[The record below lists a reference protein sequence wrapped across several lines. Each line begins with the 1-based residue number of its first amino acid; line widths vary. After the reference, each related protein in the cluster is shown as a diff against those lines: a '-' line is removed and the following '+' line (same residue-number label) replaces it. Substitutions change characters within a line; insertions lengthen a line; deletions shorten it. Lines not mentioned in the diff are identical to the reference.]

1 MKNELAIELSNELKK
16 FLTEKPSLDFSAFA
30 KAKVFTSAYL
40 HMTNSLAIFISS
52 NSFSENEPEEIIDLW
67 GLSFC
72 KIFDYEKLYKK
83 DSKFLEGL
91 SKKQKESIDSE
102 LDNKKNIVDIS
113 VFILL
118 DKSGPEAINSKAEDD
133 LTKQLAKTHHQI
145 SWKKY
150 TLWWN
155 LDHSHTEVPA
165 NLKAPDPFVSAK
177 LVKMPKNWT
186 SIPFFDPHIYEFK
199 PNCVASNLDEID
211 FTYTRHLI
219 QIPTLYYKKS
229 QKINS
234 GSTRV
239 NEIPDSRNFQK
250 RKLAR
255 LTENVLICG
264 TTGIPLVEN
273 EKGTQ
278 LLCNPNANRYELML
292 GAKFCTKMEEMP
304 RRKKTWLKGTWM
316 AVHLQ
321 NNVVSH
327 FFFEVLKKVL
337 YAARVVKFG
346 LLITGVKPAPH
357 ILEFFTVDSELKDRI
372 TEIKICDPDFIYK
385 PEKSILAFESARE
398 FRPEDLLNFQR
409 FGESIISRSNNKESF
424 GDKIYISRKDSPG
437 SRIII
442 NENYLITRLEKNGFK
457 ILRFDQ
463 LSLVQKLVA
472 IKNAKDIVTGAG
484 SGYLFRNLVATNN
497 IVRIITS
504 DSYIWNDYSLCA
516 LGVGVRNEIFI
527 IFEKEQ
533 SLASNFF
540 PTCRNHASIQ
550 ISRDFFKN
558 PKDVDW
564 GEKNVRWIFVE
575 GKLVRLTI

>member
-1 MKNELAIELSNELKK
+1 
-16 FLTEKPSLDFSAFA
+16 
-30 KAKVFTSAYL
+30 AYL

-255 LTENVLICG
+255 LTEKVLI
-264 TTGIPLVEN
+264 
-273 EKGTQ
+273 
-278 LLCNPNANRYELML
+278 
-292 GAKFCTKMEEMP
+292 
-304 RRKKTWLKGTWM
+304 
-316 AVHLQ
+316 
-321 NNVVSH
+321 
-327 FFFEVLKKVL
+327 
-337 YAARVVKFG
+337 
-346 LLITGVKPAPH
+346 
-357 ILEFFTVDSELKDRI
+357 
-372 TEIKICDPDFIYK
+372 
-385 PEKSILAFESARE
+385 
-398 FRPEDLLNFQR
+398 
-409 FGESIISRSNNKESF
+409 
-424 GDKIYISRKDSPG
+424 
-437 SRIII
+437 
-442 NENYLITRLEKNGFK
+442 
-457 ILRFDQ
+457 
-463 LSLVQKLVA
+463 
-472 IKNAKDIVTGAG
+472 
-484 SGYLFRNLVATNN
+484 
-497 IVRIITS
+497 
-504 DSYIWNDYSLCA
+504 
-516 LGVGVRNEIFI
+516 
-527 IFEKEQ
+527 
-533 SLASNFF
+533 
-540 PTCRNHASIQ
+540 
-550 ISRDFFKN
+550 
-558 PKDVDW
+558 
-564 GEKNVRWIFVE
+564 
-575 GKLVRLTI
+575 